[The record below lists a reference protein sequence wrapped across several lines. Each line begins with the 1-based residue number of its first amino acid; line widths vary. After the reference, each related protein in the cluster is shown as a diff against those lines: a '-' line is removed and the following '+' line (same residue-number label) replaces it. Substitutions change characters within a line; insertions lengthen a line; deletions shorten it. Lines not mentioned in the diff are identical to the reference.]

1 MIINE
6 YDFHGLVA
14 GLPLTGRIKADRV
27 EPHIT
32 SLTELVE
39 QGIAPSSAFALLAK
53 NVLENSFSPEAE
65 NPQTIAKV
73 LHNELTSENHHH
85 RAAALN
91 IAEEVAKVMPDIVD
105 ETANHLATTYPT
117 LPDYLRKG
125 VESDLSYGTKFTTNT
140 VARSLLARLS

>member
-6 YDFHGLVA
+6 YDFDSLVG

-53 NVLENSFSPEAE
+53 NVLESSFSPEAE

-73 LHNELTSENHHH
+73 LFNELTSENHHH

-105 ETANHLATTYPT
+105 ETANLLATTYPT

>member
-53 NVLENSFSPEAE
+53 NVLESSFSPEAE

-73 LHNELTSENHHH
+73 LHNELISDNHHH

>member
-6 YDFHGLVA
+6 YDFDSLVA

-73 LHNELTSENHHH
+73 LFNELTSENHHH

-105 ETANHLATTYPT
+105 ETANLLATTYPT

>member
-6 YDFHGLVA
+6 YDFDGLVG

-53 NVLENSFSPEAE
+53 NVLESSFSPEAE

-73 LHNELTSENHHH
+73 LFNELTSENHHH

-105 ETANHLATTYPT
+105 ETANLLATTYPT

>member
-6 YDFHGLVA
+6 YDFDSLVG

-27 EPHIT
+27 KPHIT

-53 NVLENSFSPEAE
+53 NVLESSFSPEAE

-73 LHNELTSENHHH
+73 LFNELISDNHYH
-85 RAAALN
+85 RAAALD
-91 IAEEVAKVMPDIVD
+91 IAEKAAKVIPNIVGK
-105 ETANHLATTYPT
+105 TADLLATTYPT
-117 LPDYLRKG
+117 LPDYLREG
-125 VESDLSYGTKFTTNT
+125 VKSDLSYGTKFPTNT